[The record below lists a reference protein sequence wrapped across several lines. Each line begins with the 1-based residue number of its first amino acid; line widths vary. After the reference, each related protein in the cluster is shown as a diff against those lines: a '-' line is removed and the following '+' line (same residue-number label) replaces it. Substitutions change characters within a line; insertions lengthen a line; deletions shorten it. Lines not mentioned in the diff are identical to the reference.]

1 MEAPE
6 TAAVSPSEVGKGK
19 PVRGKLTM
27 VWATHQRILERSGY
41 EGRSLSNLG
50 ALLLEPRLKAPA
62 RSKQLCYGD
71 LLQSK
76 EHLPQC
82 GQLLAIVDRVNK
94 FNLLS
99 IHGLHSYS
107 LLARC
112 H

>member
-27 VWATHQRILERSGY
+27 GWAAHQRLPEGRGY

-50 ALLLEPRLKAPA
+50 ELLLEPGLEAPA

-76 EHLPQC
+76 KHLPQC
-82 GQLLAIVDRVNK
+82 G
-94 FNLLS
+94 
-99 IHGLHSYS
+99 
-107 LLARC
+107 
-112 H
+112 